1 MRENIPQDIPLASDQ
16 ANYLLP
22 WIVGFMTFMATLMF
36 TGGMIVGNISHIWQN
51 DLTGK
56 ITIVINANAD
66 VLAPDEKQARKQQN
80 QLLIAELKLLPEII
94 DARIIEQ
101 DELQKLLVPWFGE
114 AARSDGLP
122 LPTLIDVNMSK
133 INPENLETVR
143 GLLRRLNGE
152 AVLDDHNLWRQKL
165 VRIAI
170 AFQFVAYLSIM
181 VVIFTAI
188 VMIIF
193 AVHSAMSSH
202 AEIIDMIHLFGAE
215 DSYMVKQFLNYI
227 VTITWRGVLVG
238 FIMAL
243 IIIITIR
250 LIAGQAIGQLLPS
263 YILNIWQW
271 PVLLILPIIFVI
283 LAMLTTRI
291 TVVAKLSKLSPS

>member
-101 DELQKLLVPWFGE
+101 GELQKLLVPWFGE

-122 LPTLIDVNMSK
+122 
-133 INPENLETVR
+133 
-143 GLLRRLNGE
+143 
-152 AVLDDHNLWRQKL
+152 
-165 VRIAI
+165 
-170 AFQFVAYLSIM
+170 
-181 VVIFTAI
+181 
-188 VMIIF
+188 
-193 AVHSAMSSH
+193 SA
-202 AEIIDMIHLFGAE
+202 DF
-215 DSYMVKQFLNYI
+215 D
-227 VTITWRGVLVG
+227 
-238 FIMAL
+238 
-243 IIIITIR
+243 
-250 LIAGQAIGQLLPS
+250 
-263 YILNIWQW
+263 
-271 PVLLILPIIFVI
+271 
-283 LAMLTTRI
+283 
-291 TVVAKLSKLSPS
+291 